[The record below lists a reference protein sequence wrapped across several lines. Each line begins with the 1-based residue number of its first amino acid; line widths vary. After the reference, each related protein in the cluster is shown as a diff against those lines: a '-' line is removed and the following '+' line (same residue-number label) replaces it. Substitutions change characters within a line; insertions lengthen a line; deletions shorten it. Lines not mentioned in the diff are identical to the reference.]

1 MEASPRWALPLLFAG
16 QAQKEIFHNEAL
28 ILIDAMLHG
37 QVESADIGEV
47 PGDPAIG
54 QCWIVA
60 EAAGGVWT
68 GKEGYIAC
76 WSEGG
81 WRFIAPRE
89 GTRMQVSD
97 RNHAMIHDGS
107 QWRDE
112 AMRPEGVYVEGQ
124 KVVGARQS
132 AISSPAGGTV
142 IDDEARM
149 AVAAILATLRQHGI
163 IDM

>member
-1 MEASPRWALPLLFAG
+1 MDASPRWALPMLFAG

-28 ILIDAMLHG
+28 ILIDALLHG
-37 QVESADIGEV
+37 RVESADIGEV

-60 EAAGGVWT
+60 DGASGVWT
-68 GKEGYIAC
+68 EKAGQIAC

-81 WRFIAPRE
+81 WRFMIPRE

-112 AMRPEGVYVEGQ
+112 AMRADGLYVEGE
-124 KVVGARQS
+124 KVVGSRWP
-132 AISSPAGGTV
+132 AISSPDGGAM
-142 IDDEARM
+142 IDSEARI
-149 AVAAILATLRQHGI
+149 AITAILDALHNHGLVA
-163 IDM
+163 M